1 MAWGSAGAAA
11 TYYHILPAARY
22 LNISAAPGVVA
33 AGSPQAS
40 DFSNVQARSNA
51 HFARIHNT
59 RCMTLDMRMPGMNGL
74 ELRRRAAASHR
85 EVPVIF
91 IKAHGDEGDTHR

>member
-1 MAWGSAGAAA
+1 
-11 TYYHILPAARY
+11 
-22 LNISAAPGVVA
+22 
-33 AGSPQAS
+33 
-40 DFSNVQARSNA
+40 
-51 HFARIHNT
+51 
-59 RCMTLDMRMPGMNGL
+59 MTLDMRMPGMKEL